1 MSYTDQEF
9 TKIVSTSLSKSEI
22 CRKIGLPKNGT
33 GLRHVT
39 KRIDELKLDI
49 SHFSTPQDRGVKLRK
64 YQHIKKDCPVC
75 GTKFDA
81 IVGSKREKQTCSYAC
96 SNTLFRSGNN
106 NGQHR
111 HGGYTNLNKVD
122 GSNGDSEY
130 RVICF
135 KKHERKC
142 IVCGWDISVDVHHLD
157 ENHSNNDPNNLVPLC
172 PNHHRMIHLKEYKEQ
187 LIEQIKEIL
196 PGVPHSCL

>member
-49 SHFSTPQDRGVKLRK
+49 SHFSTPKDRGVKLRK
-64 YQHIKKDCPVC
+64 HQHIKKDCPVC

-96 SNTLFRSGNN
+96 SNTLFRSGDN
-106 NGQHR
+106 NGQFKN
-111 HGGYTNLNKVD
+111 GI
-122 GSNGDSEY
+122 SNY
-130 RVICF
+130 RSRCA
-135 KKHERKC
+135 RKYKEEC
-142 IVCGWDISVDVHHLD
+142 IICGWSISVDSHHID
-157 ENHSNNDPNNLVPLC
+157 ENHNNNDPDNLVFLC
-172 PNHHRMIHLKEYKEQ
+172 PNHHRMAHLKEYKD
-187 LIEQIKEIL
+187 QILLEIKQNARC
-196 PGVPHSCL
+196 PT